1 MKLRIDKLARI
12 LFVIFLGSLFVI
24 PQSVIASPVS
34 VIPSPI
40 NVQPQQSNDQPALE
54 SIVTFSGN
62 NAQGAGYIPGETVHV
77 DVRGPNAEIFACDTK
92 VDQTG
97 AWSCSVNLWKDN
109 PITGIFYYKATGLKS
124 GVSFTG
130 SFSNSGA
137 VKSVKLVVE
146 GKELADQAVIY
157 PGMKVDAKIELEAT
171 KRDFSWSTTKYQIQ
185 QKTCTSAT
193 DCTWKTV
200 FSSACLS
207 APEPNLVGQ
216 QPHLY
221 VTLGNVFNQTQVNT
235 SYQLMATTFSDAA
248 CKAVNGEQWYYTDEF
263 QLKNYATSTSLDC
276 SPAENSFGNQ
286 FTCKVTVTRNPI
298 NKDNPTGKVTFE
310 VETPGTGM
318 VAPTP
323 CLPRADG
330 DGSASCSTIFT
341 YNQNGTFKLRANFV
355 SSKTSDDG
363 STSAWQDVVFDVK
376 TPVITVTADALTKTY
391 GAADPK
397 LTFSYTPNNIVA
409 EISGSLARST
419 GEDAG
424 TYDINQG
431 SLHADGYTIKFIPST
446 LTIEKAKAVIQA
458 AGFSGAYDG
467 QPHGVTAKATGIKG
481 EDLSSLLVF
490 GPTFTN
496 VPGGNS
502 SLSFT
507 GNKNYLAENDRV
519 IPVVITAREL
529 EISADVLSKTYGNP
543 DPVFTYKITGGSL
556 VANDKVTGLITREP
570 IENAGLQILDQGTLT
585 AGSNYHLSF
594 INAWF
599 KINKRPLTITADPQS
614 KAVGA
619 PEPAFTFM
627 ITNGELAYGDMFSGA
642 LSRLQGET
650 PGVYPIGQGSL
661 YLSENYELTF
671 VGSIL
676 TIYDPAAGLD
686 ADADGIIDASDNC
699 VSKAN
704 KDQKDADND
713 GFGDICD
720 TTPMNLQ
727 ANMVVPVTGSS
738 NTSALNCSGSTTLSL
753 ENGNSVVIPRELC
766 KWSTI
771 VGVEPEASLP
781 ATLPA
786 PAKYISTFSL
796 FLVDNQALMSVTE
809 NKIGMDYSLKI
820 PTSALKAKLA
830 ILYWDEKAKAGLGN
844 WVELPA
850 CPFKSPVS
858 LNKADAG
865 DERMILACS
874 LPTNHKQIDFSTNF
888 PGLFVL
894 VSK

>member
-1 MKLRIDKLARI
+1 MI
-12 LFVIFLGSLFVI
+12 LLGSLFVI
-24 PQSVIASPVS
+24 PQSVFASSVSATASPLIV
-34 VIPSPI
+34 
-40 NVQPQQSNDQPALE
+40 NFQQTNNQPPLE

-109 PITGIFYYKATGLKS
+109 PITGTFFYKATGLKS

-130 SFSNSGA
+130 SFSNMGA
-137 VKSVKLVVE
+137 IKSVKLVVD

-171 KRDFSWSTTKYQIQ
+171 KRDFSWSSTKYQIQ
-185 QKTCTSAT
+185 QQTCTSAT
-193 DCTWKTV
+193 NCTWKTV

-207 APEPNLVGQ
+207 APEPNLIGQ

-221 VTLGNVFNQTQVNT
+221 VILGNVFNQTQVDT
-235 SYQLMATTFSDAA
+235 TYQLMATTFSDAA
-248 CKAVNGEQWYYTDEF
+248 CKAVNGEQWYYADEF
-263 QLKNYATSTSLDC
+263 QLKNYATSTSLAC

-286 FTCKVTVTRNPI
+286 FKCKATVTRNPG
-298 NKDNPTGKVTFE
+298 KTDNPTGKVTFE
-310 VETPGTGM
+310 VEAPGAGM
-318 VAPTP
+318 VTPAP
-323 CLPRADG
+323 CFLKAEG
-330 DGSASCSTIFT
+330 DGSASCSTVFT
-341 YNQNGTFKLRANFV
+341 YNQNGTFKLRASFV
-355 SSKTSDDG
+355 SSRTSDDG
-363 STSAWQDVVFDVK
+363 STSDWQDVIFDVK
-376 TPVITVTADALTKTY
+376 TPVITITADALTKTY

-397 LTFSYTPNNIVA
+397 LTFTYTPNTIYA
-409 EISGSLARST
+409 EFSGSLVRSA

-424 TYDINQG
+424 TYDISQG
-431 SLHADGYTIKFIPST
+431 SLKADGYTIKFIPSK
-446 LTIEKAKAVIQA
+446 LTIEKAKANIQA
-458 AGFSGAYDG
+458 AGFSGTYDG
-467 QPHGVTAKATGIKG
+467 QPHGISGTATGVKG
-481 EDLSSLLVF
+481 EDLSSLLEF

-502 SLSFT
+502 SLSFA
-507 GNKNYLAENDRV
+507 GNKNYLAEEKRV
-519 IPVVITAREL
+519 MPVVITAREL

-585 AGSNYHLSF
+585 AGSNYHLTF

-599 KINKRPLTITADPQS
+599 KINKRPITITADPQS
-614 KAVGA
+614 KQVGA

-627 ITNGELAYGDMFSGA
+627 ITNGQLANGDMFSGA
-642 LSRLQGET
+642 LSRAQGET

-671 VGSIL
+671 VGSTL
-676 TIYDPAAGLD
+676 SIYDTTAGLD
-686 ADADGIIDASDNC
+686 ADADGIIDAADNC
-699 VSKAN
+699 VFKAN
-704 KDQKDADND
+704 KEQKDSDND

-727 ANMVVPVTGSS
+727 ANRVVPVTGSS
-738 NTSALNCSGSTTLSL
+738 NTSELNCAGSTTLSL
-753 ENGNSVVIPRELC
+753 ENGNSVVVPKELC

-771 VGVEPEASLP
+771 VGIEPEASLP
-781 ATLPA
+781 AVLPA

-796 FLVDNQALMSVTE
+796 FLIDKQALMTATE
-809 NKIGMDYSLKI
+809 NKMSLDYSLKI
-820 PTSALKAKLA
+820 PASAQKAKLA

-850 CPFKSPVS
+850 CPFKLPVS
-858 LNKADAG
+858 LNKADTG

>member
-1 MKLRIDKLARI
+1 MKHRFTELAGI
-12 LFVIFLGSLFVI
+12 LFLILLGSLLVM
-24 PQSVIASPVS
+24 PQSVFASQVS
-34 VIPSPI
+34 VAAFPLSIKL
-40 NVQPQQSNDQPALE
+40 QQTNDQPALE

-92 VDQTG
+92 VDQSG

-109 PITGIFYYKATGLKS
+109 PITGTFYYKATGLKS

-130 SFSNSGA
+130 SFSNMGA
-137 VKSVKLVVE
+137 IKSVKLVVD
-146 GKELADQAVIY
+146 GKELGDQAVIY
-157 PGMKVDAKIELEAT
+157 PGAIVDVKIELEAT
-171 KRDFSWSTTKYQIQ
+171 RRDFSWSTTKYQVQ

-193 DCTWKTV
+193 NCTWKTV

-221 VTLGNVFNQTQVNT
+221 VTLSNVFKQSQVNAA
-235 SYQLMATTFSDAA
+235 YQLMATTFSDTA
-248 CKAVNGEQWYYTDEF
+248 CKAVNGEQWYYADEF
-263 QLKNYATSTSLDC
+263 QLKNYATNTDLIC

-286 FTCKVTVTRNPI
+286 FNCKATVTHNPV
-298 NKDNPTGKVTFE
+298 KADNPTGKVTFE
-310 VETPGTGM
+310 VETPGAGM
-318 VAPTP
+318 VAPTT
-323 CLPRADG
+323 CFLKADG
-330 DGSASCSTIFT
+330 DVSASCSTLFT
-341 YNQNGTFKLRANFV
+341 FNQNGTFKLRANFV

-363 STSAWQDVVFDVK
+363 STSAWQNVVFDIK

-391 GAADPK
+391 GATDPK
-397 LTFSYTPNNIVA
+397 LTFSYTPNNIVT
-409 EISGSLARST
+409 EFSGSLARSA

-424 TYDINQG
+424 AYDINQG
-431 SLHADGYTIKFIPST
+431 SLQADGYTLKFVPST
-446 LTIEKAKAVIQA
+446 LTIKKAKANIQA
-458 AGFSGAYDG
+458 AGFSGIYDG
-467 QPHGVTAKATGIKG
+467 LPHGISATATGVKG

-496 VPGGNS
+496 VPGGSS
-502 SLSFT
+502 SLSFA
-507 GNKNYLAENDRV
+507 GNKNYLAEDKRV
-519 IPVVITAREL
+519 LPVVITAREL

-570 IENAGLQILDQGTLT
+570 IENAGLQILDRGTLT

-599 KINKRPLTITADPQS
+599 KINKRPITITADPQS
-614 KAVGA
+614 KEVGA

-627 ITNGELAYGDMFSGA
+627 ITNGELTYGDMFSGA
-642 LSRLQGET
+642 LSRAQGET

-661 YLSENYELTF
+661 YLSENYELTY
-671 VGSIL
+671 VGSTL
-676 TIYDPAAGLD
+676 TIYDTTAGLD
-686 ADADGIIDASDNC
+686 ADTDGIIDAVDNC
-699 VSKAN
+699 VFKTN

-727 ANMVVPVTGSS
+727 ANRVVPVTGSS
-738 NTSALNCSGSTTLSL
+738 NTSELNCAGSTTLSL
-753 ENGNSVVIPRELC
+753 ENGNSVVVPKQLC
-766 KWSTI
+766 NWSAI
-771 VGVEPEASLP
+771 VGIEPEVSFPEVLP
-781 ATLPA
+781 T

-796 FLVDNQALMSVTE
+796 FLIDNQALMTVTE
-809 NKIGMDYSLKI
+809 NKISLDYSLKI
-820 PTSALKAKLA
+820 PASQLKTKLA
-830 ILYWDEKAKAGLGN
+830 ILYWDEKAKAGLGT

-858 LNKADAG
+858 LYKENTG

-894 VSK
+894 VSN